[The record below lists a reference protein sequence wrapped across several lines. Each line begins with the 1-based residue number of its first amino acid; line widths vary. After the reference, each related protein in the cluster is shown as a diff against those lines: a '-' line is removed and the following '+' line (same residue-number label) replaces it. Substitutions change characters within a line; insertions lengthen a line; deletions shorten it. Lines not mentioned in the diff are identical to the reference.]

1 MSWNKVF
8 VIYGIKISEVPAD
21 FIVDNSSQITPIR
34 QYAAHLRK
42 KRDESGHDYQIH
54 VGTSSLYSIPSRS
67 DESVDRQATD
77 LAIFVGIDIHYTQV
91 EKFPAAIAAL
101 HADPTLPGIQ
111 EQRIYGGLSWFDDDS
126 RST

>member
-21 FIVDNSSQITPIR
+21 FIVDNNSQISPLR

-42 KRDESGHDYQIH
+42 KRDESGHDYRVH

-77 LAIFVGIDIHYTQV
+77 LAIFVGLGIHYTQV

-101 HADPTLPGIQ
+101 HTDPTLPGMQ
-111 EQRIYGGLSWFDDDS
+111 ERCVYGGLSWFDEDTC
-126 RST
+126 ST